1 MAEEDNLR
9 QWEEQ
14 RQYAIKNQDAIRQ
27 QYGTDYIAVK
37 DCQVIDHDKDEFV
50 LAKRIEE
57 KFRDQ
62 IVLISTLENILN
74 PKANFLESPEVETM
88 E

>member
-1 MAEEDNLR
+1 MEEEDNLS

-14 RQYAIKNQDAIRQ
+14 RQYAIKNQDVIRQ

-37 DCQVIDHDKDEFV
+37 DCQVIDHDKDESA

-57 KFRDQ
+57 KFRSE
-62 IVLISTLENILN
+62 IVLISTLEDILN
-74 PKANFLESPEVETM
+74 PKTDYLEPLEGEII

>member
-14 RQYAIKNQDAIRQ
+14 RQYAIKNEDAIRQ